1 MKLSHKLLPFLR
13 WLPLQRQTLRADAI
27 AGATVA
33 MVLIPQSMAY
43 AQLAGMPAYYGLYAA
58 FLPVI
63 IGAMWGSSHQLAT
76 GPVAMVSLL
85 TGSALAQF
93 AAPGT
98 EQFIAL
104 AILLALMIG
113 LMELAMGLF
122 RLGAIVSFLSHP
134 VIVGFTNAAAII
146 IALSQFN
153 KLLGVHSAR
162 SDRFLADVWDV
173 LLRIG
178 DTHWPTLAMGL
189 LALAVMIAVRRYRPL
204 WPGVL
209 IAVAITTALSWAT
222 DFERNTSVDA
232 TLFRDHQVRNV
243 IDSLSA
249 LTLRSGE
256 LRAEVTEK
264 SAEIGAL
271 AASDG
276 TDHPR
281 LIMLNADLE
290 FLRLELRTVEAER
303 RLRFTEV
310 RRLRFTGVQETAA
323 TEFQLAG
330 TVPTGVQTDGRRWI
344 ISKIDNGRILL
355 SGGGEVVGS
364 IPAGIPEP
372 ALPQLKWDTLLKLLP
387 TALIIALVGFMEAI
401 SISKSMATRTK
412 QRIDPDQELIGQGL
426 ANIVGS
432 LFQAFPVSG
441 SFSRSAVNLATGA
454 MTGLSSVVAGFIVLV
469 TLLLLTPLLYHL
481 PQAALA
487 AIIILAVANLVN
499 FSAIRHAWQA
509 HRHDGIAAIVTFV
522 ATLSF
527 APHLD
532 NGILVGAALAI
543 ILYLYRTMRPRVAVL
558 GRHADGTLRDA
569 QLFNLPTSEKLIA
582 IRYDGSLFF
591 ANVPYFEDV
600 ILEQVARH
608 PQARH
613 ILIVGDAINELDA
626 SGEEMIRHLAH
637 RLRDNGVALVF
648 SGLKRQVLSVME
660 NTGLRDIIGSQ
671 HFHRTEDHALQAI
684 ADELQ
689 DPEFNAIYFPQLKD
703 SAAEN

>member
-1 MKLSHKLLPFLR
+1 
-13 WLPLQRQTLRADAI
+13 
-27 AGATVA
+27 
-33 MVLIPQSMAY
+33 
-43 AQLAGMPAYYGLYAA
+43 
-58 FLPVI
+58 
-63 IGAMWGSSHQLAT
+63 
-76 GPVAMVSLL
+76 
-85 TGSALAQF
+85 
-93 AAPGT
+93 
-98 EQFIAL
+98 
-104 AILLALMIG
+104 
-113 LMELAMGLF
+113 
-122 RLGAIVSFLSHP
+122 
-134 VIVGFTNAAAII
+134 
-146 IALSQFN
+146 
-153 KLLGVHSAR
+153 
-162 SDRFLADVWDV
+162 
-173 LLRIG
+173 
-178 DTHWPTLAMGL
+178 
-189 LALAVMIAVRRYRPL
+189 
-204 WPGVL
+204 
-209 IAVAITTALSWAT
+209 
-222 DFERNTSVDA
+222 
-232 TLFRDHQVRNV
+232 
-243 IDSLSA
+243 
-249 LTLRSGE
+249 
-256 LRAEVTEK
+256 
-264 SAEIGAL
+264 
-271 AASDG
+271 
-276 TDHPR
+276 
-281 LIMLNADLE
+281 
-290 FLRLELRTVEAER
+290 
-303 RLRFTEV
+303 
-310 RRLRFTGVQETAA
+310 
-323 TEFQLAG
+323 
-330 TVPTGVQTDGRRWI
+330 
-344 ISKIDNGRILL
+344 
-355 SGGGEVVGS
+355 
-364 IPAGIPEP
+364 
-372 ALPQLKWDTLLKLLP
+372 
-387 TALIIALVGFMEAI
+387 MEAI

-487 AIIILAVANLVN
+487 AIIILAVVNLVN

-637 RLRDNGVALVF
+637 RLRDNGVTLVF

-684 ADELQ
+684 ADALQ
-689 DPEFNAIYFPQLKD
+689 DPAFNAIYFPKQED